1 MNKMRLLSIACGA
14 LILLPIGASA
24 LGRTSTTDTA
34 AARGDSVPEKAPVKE
49 FVAPAAS
56 VIDEVVWV
64 VGDEPILK
72 SDIEATR
79 LRAESEGVRWE
90 GNPDCIIP
98 EQLAVEKLFLH
109 QAAIDSIEVT
119 ETEISQSIDDQIN
132 YWIQLADGSRE
143 KLEEYRKQTISQMR
157 QEMHDEFKNR
167 ELIQK
172 MKQQLVKDITV
183 SPAEVRRYFQG
194 LPEDSIP
201 QVPTMVEV
209 QIITRQPK
217 VEAEEINRVKDALRD
232 YTDRVNRGETTFATM
247 ARLYSEDGSARQGG
261 EIGFTPKAVLDPA
274 FASVAFNLTDPNKV
288 SKIVES
294 EFGYHIIQLID
305 KRGERINV
313 RHILLKP
320 RVSREAL
327 DKASHQL
334 DSLANDI
341 RAGKFTFDEAATFVS
356 DDKDTKSNHGL
367 MANVVDMMRTSK
379 FRMQDLPTEVA
390 RAVEGLQVGEVSAP
404 FEMVNSRGKT
414 VCAIIKL
421 KSRVES
427 HRATITEDFQTMKD
441 VVLAQRREQTLNDWV
456 ASKLKTT
463 YVRMNERYKDCEF
476 QYQGWV
482 K

>member
-1 MNKMRLLSIACGA
+1 MNKTHLFASACVSLAFIPMTIRAFQTSYEVSGA
-14 LILLPIGASA
+14 LPEDSA
-24 LGRTSTTDTA
+24 
-34 AARGDSVPEKAPVKE
+34 VVKKE
-49 FVAPAAS
+49 FVPNAES
-56 VIDEVVWV
+56 IIDEVVWV

-72 SDIEATR
+72 SDIEAMR
-79 LRAESEGVRWE
+79 LQSEAEGIKWD
-90 GNPDCIIP
+90 GNPDCSIP
-98 EQLAVEKLFLH
+98 EQLAVQKLFLH

-119 ETEISQSIDDQIN
+119 ESQVSQDIEDQIN

-143 KLEEYRKQTISQMR
+143 KLEEYRKQTIAQMR

-167 ELIQK
+167 ELIQR
-172 MKQQLVKDITV
+172 MKQKLVEDISV
-183 SPAEVRRYFQG
+183 SPAEVRKYFQN

-201 QVPTMVEV
+201 LVPTTVEV
-209 QIITRQPK
+209 QIITMQPK
-217 VEAEEINRVKDALRD
+217 VSVEEINRVKDALRE

-261 EIGFTPKAVLDPA
+261 EIGFTPKSVLDPA
-274 FASVAFNLTDPNKV
+274 FANVAFNLTDPNKI
-288 SKIVES
+288 SKIVET

-320 RVSREAL
+320 KVTREEL
-327 DKASHQL
+327 DQASQRL
-334 DSLANDI
+334 DSIANDI
-341 RAGKFTFDEAATFVS
+341 REGKFTFDEAATFIS

-367 MANVVDMMRTSK
+367 MVNTPDQQTRTSR

-414 VCAIIKL
+414 VVAIIKL
-421 KSRVES
+421 KSRVEG

-441 VVLAQRREQTLNDWV
+441 VVLAKQREETLNEWV
-456 ASKLKTT
+456 ATKLKNT
-463 YVRMNERYKDCEF
+463 YVRMNERYKDCQF
-476 QYQGWV
+476 QYQGWL

>member
-1 MNKMRLLSIACGA
+1 MNLKRLFVVAAMAMMLFPAFAATTDVVDREKTATAGD
-14 LILLPIGASA
+14 
-24 LGRTSTTDTA
+24 STTTA
-34 AARGDSVPEKAPVKE
+34 INPE
-49 FVAPAAS
+49 S
-56 VIDEVVWV
+56 IIDEVVWV

-72 SDIEATR
+72 SDIEAMR
-79 LRAESEGVRWE
+79 LQAEAEGVRWE
-90 GNPDCIIP
+90 GNPDCSIP
-98 EQLAVEKLFLH
+98 EQLAVQKLFLH

-119 ETEISQSIDDQIN
+119 ESEVSQDIEDQIN

-143 KLEEYRKQTISQMR
+143 KLEEYRKQTIQQMR
-157 QEMHDEFKNR
+157 QEMHDDFKNR
-167 ELIQK
+167 GLIQK

-183 SPAEVRRYFQG
+183 SPSEVRRFFQNM
-194 LPEDSIP
+194 PEDSIP
-201 QVPTMVEV
+201 LVPTTVEV

-217 VEAEEINRVKDALRD
+217 VSAEEINRVKDALRE

-261 EIGFTPKAVLDPA
+261 EIGYTPKAMLDPA

-320 RVSREAL
+320 KINKEDIDQTL
-327 DKASHQL
+327 LQL
-334 DSLANDI
+334 DSIANDI
-341 RAGKFTFDEAATFVS
+341 KEGKFTFDEAATYIS
-356 DDKDTKSNHGL
+356 DDKDTRSNHGL
-367 MANVVDMMRTSK
+367 MANADAQTQTRTSK

-390 RAVEGLQVGEVSAP
+390 RAVEKLQVGEVSQP

-414 VCAIIKL
+414 TCAIIKL
-421 KSRVES
+421 KSRTDS
-427 HRATITEDFQTMKD
+427 HRATITGDYQAMRD
-441 VVLAQRREQTLNDWV
+441 VVLAKRREEALNEWV
-456 ASKLKTT
+456 ANKLKNT
-463 YVRMNERYKDCEF
+463 YVRMNDRYKDCQF

>member
-232 YTDRVNRGETTFATM
+232 DTDRVNRGETTFATM